1 MSKRMM
7 RLRPENAFEKLE
19 NLSGISLN
27 VVLENGS
34 TYYGTLL
41 SVSQELVTIVD
52 TRQHTHKI
60 LIPEVYEIIYDYEN
74 V

>member
-1 MSKRMM
+1 MT
-7 RLRPENAFEKLE
+7 RLRPENALEKLK
-19 NLSGISLN
+19 NLTGISLN
-27 VVLENGS
+27 VVLKNGN
-34 TYYGTLL
+34 TYFGTLL
-41 SVSQELVTIVD
+41 SVSQELVIIVD

>member
-1 MSKRMM
+1 MSKRMT
-7 RLRPENAFEKLE
+7 RLRPENALEKLK
-19 NLSGISLN
+19 NLTGISLN
-27 VVLENGS
+27 VVLKNGN
-34 TYYGTLL
+34 TYFGTLL
-41 SVSQELVTIVD
+41 SVSQELVIIVD